1 MTDQPLV
8 CANHPSRETS
18 LRCNR
23 CNKPICTT
31 CAVHTPVGYRCR
43 ECVRGQQAVFNT
55 AQWWDYIIAFVI
67 TTVGVG
73 IGVALLGRLFF
84 WLGFILAPIIGG
96 GLAEL
101 IRFVIGRRRSR
112 YLPLATIL
120 GGTVG
125 VLIRL
130 VPLIV
135 TIFLTGFGEINMAWF
150 TSIGLELIFP
160 IGYGFLMIST
170 LYYRLRGIRW

>member
-1 MTDQPLV
+1 
-8 CANHPSRETS
+8 
-18 LRCNR
+18 
-23 CNKPICTT
+23 
-31 CAVHTPVGYRCR
+31 
-43 ECVRGQQAVFNT
+43 
-55 AQWWDYIIAFVI
+55 VI
-67 TTVGVG
+67 TAVGVG

-84 WLGFILAPIIGG
+84 WLGFIIAPIIGG
-96 GLAEL
+96 GLAEV

-135 TIFLTGFGEINMAWF
+135 TFFLTGFGEINMAWF

-160 IGYGFLMIST
+160 IGYGFLMVST
-170 LYYRLRGIRW
+170 LYYRLRGIQW